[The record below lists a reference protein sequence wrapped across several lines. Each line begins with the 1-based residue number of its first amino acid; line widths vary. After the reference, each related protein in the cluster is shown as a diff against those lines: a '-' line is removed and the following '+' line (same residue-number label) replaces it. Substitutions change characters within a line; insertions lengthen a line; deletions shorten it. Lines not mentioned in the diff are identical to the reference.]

1 MELLTPEHK
10 EATVHHAKRF
20 GGWWLGCLLLIGVIG
35 LYANQQLPVLMFKA
49 AQVCLGLLLAYVAD
63 RTLFSNAP
71 DITSEMPTD
80 MIGAARIVAR
90 AIVALAVIV
99 GLTVGI

>member
-1 MELLTPEHK
+1 MELLTPVHK
-10 EATVHHAKRF
+10 EATVKHAKRF
-20 GGWWLGCLLLIGVIG
+20 GGWWLGCLVLIGVIG

-49 AQVCLGLLLAYVAD
+49 AQVCLGLMLAYVAD

-71 DITSEMPTD
+71 NISCEMPTD
-80 MIGAARIVAR
+80 MVGAARIVAR